1 MLENNPITD
10 GSLTHFLNFK
20 VPNYG
25 EVEITEPI
33 GFDAF
38 SFNVTQG
45 KDRFGRDKEIGG
57 GAEADLT
64 FSDIYGKECTP
75 YITVDGSLVEV
86 LTHRLDLIFKAI
98 EEKGAETQIEYIL
111 KKDGIA
117 FTTGLVDVSE
127 SETDTYR
134 EFKCTIV
141 QNTIKALIERKKDV
155 VVDVF
160 SEKDTFNQ
168 LVVPL
173 SKERILL
180 KAKPTFEFSQWGE
193 KSIESAIILDGV
205 SFTSDVTIPLSN
217 SLKNYG
223 LKDSYAPFDV
233 STKQL
238 DRTITETRNFVYAN
252 RFFKAQEQLTNV
264 KIKINKLRLSGTIN
278 SGGNFSLL
286 VVQAIFDDNGNWQS
300 GNTTRLFQI
309 QGSVSLFEEDY
320 ELEIPVISSGVSLS
334 IYISAFSSTTSTT
347 SKSTVINSY
356 SVASVEITATST
368 AVDSVIF
375 GVSEYDFWKQGVKS
389 LSGLYID
396 AELLKNNKYVFNGN
410 LIRQRDDAS
419 LNFKFSDEAN
429 DLMLFKHDYQINDE
443 NIEIK
448 TYPDFYQ
455 NVDMGFYE
463 TLPKEG
469 FSRKYNDRFKRITTT
484 VEFKT
489 FQQDKDASN
498 TIDAVHTHAQ
508 FLFPITQEEGDEK
521 ASMNAI
527 YDPFE
532 IEFSRKEAINSTT
545 ALNTDDKIFK
555 IDTIEIPE
563 GTLGSYKGA
572 LQMQS
577 NGGFILK
584 ILSNG
589 FDWTLLGFNNGNVVS
604 IINGE
609 NIGNYTVVHHSAT
622 VLDLLGFTENLTPFT
637 GTGYVEIVYPLTNV
651 SLMNRTSEG
660 FDLIEGIAEPNNFS
674 NLIYTIKRIL
684 TNESWSS
691 YLSTI
696 GKYNEGEIIKNT
708 DFKVNGELTTQLDGG
723 SLLKENADIIVP
735 TNRILN
741 KYVYETSIAVDFQ
754 NAKKLIE
761 DAKTIKG
768 FIRILDPLGKVI
780 RLFVQDMKMTWATGI
795 MEITGE
801 GKNEVDFI
809 SIQVVSG
816 GIKIFYVGYNEVIN
830 TTLEWFKSDNGYFQF
845 FDNDN
850 NPLINPTY
858 FDKIQVNGVTYLTDW
873 ELYDKLIEL

>member
-25 EVEITEPI
+25 EVEIAEPI
-33 GFDAF
+33 GFNDAF

-57 GAEADLT
+57 GAEADLS
-64 FSDIYGKECTP
+64 FRDVYGKECVP

-111 KKDGIA
+111 KKDGVT

-127 SETDTYR
+127 SNTDTYR
-134 EFKCTIV
+134 EFNCTIV
-141 QNTIKALIERKKDV
+141 QNTTKALIERKKDV
-155 VVDVF
+155 IVDVF
-160 SEKDTFNQ
+160 SETDTFNNPI
-168 LVVPL
+168 VPL
-173 SKERILL
+173 GKERILL
-180 KAKPTFEFSQWGE
+180 KAKPVFQKSKWESKEVNDFETLNTLGREFLGINFASFLESFQIQDSLTTFEPALYDT
-193 KSIESAIILDGV
+193 SA
-205 SFTSDVTIPLSN
+205 STSN
-217 SLKNYG
+217 
-223 LKDSYAPFDV
+223 FDN
-233 STKQL
+233 
-238 DRTITETRNFVYAN
+238 NFKVIKAAN
-252 RFFKAQEQLTNV
+252 KLTNV
-264 KIKINKLRLSGTIN
+264 KIEYTQKMNYSFTQGALEGIGAVFLAVIYGATYDANVSNPKRIDLYQDVVGAGVEKTVFIDETFELIIPEIAQGESIWIFWGIFGNADCDVTGTVQSSKL
-278 SGGNFSLL
+278 
-286 VVQAIFDDNGNWQS
+286 
-300 GNTTRLFQI
+300 
-309 QGSVSLFEEDY
+309 
-320 ELEIPVISSGVSLS
+320 
-334 IYISAFSSTTSTT
+334 
-347 SKSTVINSY
+347 
-356 SVASVEITATST
+356 EITATST
-368 AVDSVIF
+368 AVDSIIF

-389 LSGLYID
+389 LSGLDID
-396 AELLKNNKYVFNGN
+396 AELLRNNKYVFNGN

-429 DLMLFKHDYQINDE
+429 DLMVFKHDYQINDE

-484 VEFKT
+484 VGFKT
-489 FQQDKDASN
+489 FRQDKDSAN
-498 TIDAVHTHAQ
+498 TIDAVHTQAQ
-508 FLFPITQEEGDEK
+508 FLFPITQEEGDET

-555 IDTIEIPE
+555 IDIIEIPE
-563 GTLGSYKGA
+563 GTTGTYKGV
-572 LQMQS
+572 LQMRV
-577 NGGFILK
+577 NEVGILE
-584 ILSNG
+584 ILSNN
-589 FDWTLLGFNNGNVVS
+589 FNWQLLGFNNGDIVTLSGV
-604 IINGE
+604 
-609 NIGNYTVVHHSAT
+609 NIGEYGVLQHSQN
-622 VLDLLGFTENLTPFT
+622 VLELINIGIEPDFT
-637 GTGYVEIVYPLTNV
+637 GTAYIEIEYPLSNV
-651 SLMNRTSEG
+651 TLMNRTSEG
-660 FDLIEGIAEPNNFS
+660 FDLIEGIAEPDNFS

-708 DFKVNGELTTQLDGG
+708 DFKVNGELTTQLNGG
-723 SLLKENADIIVP
+723 ALLKENADMIVP

-741 KYVYETSIAVDFQ
+741 KYVYETSIAVSFQ
-754 NAKKLIE
+754 NAKQLIE
-761 DAKTIKG
+761 DVKNKKG

-809 SIQVVSG
+809 SIQDVSG
-816 GIKIFYVGYNEVIN
+816 GIRIFDVGYNEVIN

-858 FDKIQVNGVTYLTDW
+858 FDKIQVDGITYATDW

>member
-64 FSDIYGKECTP
+64 FSDVYGKECTP

-111 KKDGIA
+111 KKDGVT

-134 EFKCTIV
+134 EFNCTIV
-141 QNTIKALIERKKDV
+141 QNTTKALIERKKDV
-155 VVDVF
+155 IVDVF
-160 SEKDTFNQ
+160 SETDTFNNPI
-168 LVVPL
+168 VSL

-180 KAKPTFEFSQWGE
+180 KAKPVFQKSKWGE
-193 KSIESAIILDGV
+193 KNINSTIILDGV
-205 SFTSDVTIPLSN
+205 AFTADLTIPLSN
-217 SLKNYG
+217 ALETYG
-223 LKDSYAPFDV
+223 IEDSYSPFDV
-233 STKQL
+233 DTKQL
-238 DRTITETRNFVYAN
+238 DRSITETRNFVYAN
-252 RFFKAQEQLTNV
+252 RFLKAKDQLTNV
-264 KIKINKLRLSGTIN
+264 KIRIKGLSLSGSIN
-278 SGGNFSLL
+278 SGGKFSLL
-286 VVQAIFDDNGNWQS
+286 IVQAIFDEDGNWQS
-300 GNTTRLFQI
+300 GNTERLFEISTSINLINQ
-309 QGSVSLFEEDY
+309 DY
-320 ELEIPVISSGVSLS
+320 ELEIPVIPPGTSVSM
-334 IYISAFSSTTSTT
+334 YISGFSSTTSTT
-347 SKSTVINSY
+347 SKSIVVNNY
-356 SVASVEITATST
+356 SVDSIEITATST
-368 AVDSVIF
+368 AVDSIIF

-389 LSGLYID
+389 LSGLDID

-410 LIRQRDDAS
+410 LIRQREDAS

-429 DLMLFKHDYQINDE
+429 DLMVFKHDYQINDE

-498 TIDAVHTHAQ
+498 TIDAVHTQAQ
-508 FLFPITQEEGDEK
+508 FLLPITQEEGDEK

-572 LQMQS
+572 LQMQA

-589 FDWTLLGFNNGNVVS
+589 FNWTLLGFNNGNVVS

-622 VLDLLGFTENLTPFT
+622 VLDLLGFAENLTPFT

-708 DFKVNGELTTQLDGG
+708 DFKVNGELTTQLNGG
-723 SLLKENADIIVP
+723 ALLKENADMIVP
-735 TNRILN
+735 TNLILN
-741 KYVYETSIAVDFQ
+741 KYVYETSIAVSFQ
-754 NAKKLIE
+754 NAKQLIE
-761 DAKTIKG
+761 DVKNVKG

-809 SIQVVSG
+809 SIQAVSG
-816 GIKIFYVGYNEVIN
+816 GIKIFNVGYNEVIN
-830 TTLEWFKSDNGYFQF
+830 TTLEWFRSDNGYFQF

-850 NPLINPTY
+850 NPLINPTH
-858 FDKIQVNGVTYLTDW
+858 FDKIQVDGITYATDW

>member
-1 MLENNPITD
+1 MLGNNPITD

-64 FSDIYGKECTP
+64 FSDVYGKECTP
-75 YITVDGSLVEV
+75 YITVDGSLIEV

-111 KKDGIA
+111 KKDGIT

-160 SEKDTFNQ
+160 SETDTFNKPI
-168 LVVPL
+168 VPL

-180 KAKPTFEFSQWGE
+180 KAKPVFQKSKWESKEASNFQTLNSIGFEFLGFNFASFLNVYG
-193 KSIESAIILDGV
+193 IEDSLTVFQPALDGA
-205 SFTSDVTIPLSN
+205 D
-217 SLKNYG
+217 
-223 LKDSYAPFDV
+223 FDTENMDNNFKV
-233 STKQL
+233 IKAKQS
-238 DRTITETRNFVYAN
+238 
-252 RFFKAQEQLTNV
+252 LTNV
-264 KIKINKLRLSGTIN
+264 NI
-278 SGGNFSLL
+278 
-286 VVQAIFDDNGNWQS
+286 
-300 GNTTRLFQI
+300 
-309 QGSVSLFEEDY
+309 
-320 ELEIPVISSGVSLS
+320 S
-334 IYISAFSSTTSTT
+334 IYQKMTYEFTQGAIEGQGVIFLTVIYGAVYDANISNPKRIDLYQDFADFGEEKTVNLDQTFELLIPEIAQGESIWIFWGAYGSADADVNGTVQ
-347 SKSTVINSY
+347 KSTID
-356 SVASVEITATST
+356 ITTTST
-368 AVDSVIF
+368 AVNSIIY
-375 GVSEYDFWKQGVKS
+375 GVSEYDFWKQGIKS
-389 LSGLYID
+389 LSGLDID
-396 AELLKNNKYVFNGN
+396 AELLRNNKYVFNGN

-429 DLMLFKHDYQINDE
+429 DLMVFKHDYQINDE
-443 NIEIK
+443 SIEIK

-455 NVDMGFYE
+455 NIDMGFYE

-484 VEFKT
+484 LGFKT
-489 FQQDKDASN
+489 FRQDKYSAN
-498 TIDAVHTHAQ
+498 TIDAVHTQAQ
-508 FLFPITQEEGDEK
+508 FLFPITQEEGDET

-545 ALNTDDKIFK
+545 SLNTDDKIFK
-555 IDTIEIPE
+555 IDTVEIPE
-563 GTLGSYKGA
+563 GTLGSYKGV
-572 LQMQS
+572 LQMRAVEPY
-577 NGGFILK
+577 GLE
-584 ILSNG
+584 ILSNN
-589 FDWTLLGFNNGNVVS
+589 FNWTLLGFNNGDDVTVT
-604 IINGE
+604 GE
-609 NIGNYTVVHHSAT
+609 NAGEYFIIQHSSS
-622 VLDLLGFTENLTPFT
+622 VLELIRYDETLPPFS
-637 GTGYVEIVYPLTNV
+637 GTGYIEIEYPLSNV
-651 SLMNRTSEG
+651 TLMNRTSEG
-660 FDLIEGIAEPNNFS
+660 FDFIDGIQEPDNFS

-708 DFKVNGELTTQLDGG
+708 DFKVNGELTTQLNGG
-723 SLLKENADIIVP
+723 TLLKENADMIVP

-741 KYVYETSIAVDFQ
+741 KYVYETSIAVSFQ
-754 NAKKLIE
+754 NAKQLIE
-761 DAKTIKG
+761 DVKNVKG

-816 GIKIFYVGYNEVIN
+816 GIKIFDVGYNEVIN

-858 FDKIQVNGVTYLTDW
+858 FDKIQINGVTYLTDW